1 MKKKISL
8 IVTDASPLITLA
20 IAEELDVLLL
30 PHIKLIIP
38 DMVKFEV
45 ARHLDKPGAIEIL
58 DWIDEHEN
66 KDLIVGKTVEYD
78 EFKIL
83 YKHDHNIK
91 TRNRGEQ
98 AAAEILASELQRDT
112 DAAIL
117 LFEDSGIRKTNFL
130 VRLPDNVLI
139 MSTSTFL
146 DGLQEKQWI
155 KCADDILDRAI
166 RVRGREIRNRTI
178 QATKGM
184 EELEDSCL
192 VHIQFTGIAPTC
204 CPG

>member
-1 MKKKISL
+1 MKKRISI
-8 IVTDASPLITLA
+8 IVTDSSPLITLA
-20 IAEELDVLLL
+20 VAEALDVLLL
-30 PHIKLIIP
+30 PRAKVIIP

-58 DWIDEHEN
+58 DWIDRHEN
-66 KDLIVGKTVEYD
+66 RDLIVGMTAEYS
-78 EFKIL
+78 EFKVL

-98 AAAEILASELQRDT
+98 AAAEILTSELQRGT

-130 VRLPDNVLI
+130 VRLPDNVLV

-146 DGLQEKQWI
+146 DGLQKKGWVRN
-155 KCADDILDRAI
+155 ADDILDRAVQ
-166 RVRGREIRNRTI
+166 VRSNEIRNRTV
-178 QATKGM
+178 QATEGA
-184 EELEDSCL
+184 EDLENSWESSFI
-192 VHIQFTGIAPTC
+192 HR
-204 CPG
+204 